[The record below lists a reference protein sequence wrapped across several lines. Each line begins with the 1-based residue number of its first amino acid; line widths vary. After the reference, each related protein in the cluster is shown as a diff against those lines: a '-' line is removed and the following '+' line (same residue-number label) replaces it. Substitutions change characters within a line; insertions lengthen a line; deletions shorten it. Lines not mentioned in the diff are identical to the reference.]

1 MRRAAS
7 AAGRLLREQV
17 RRQHN
22 HFPLVPCLPLASHAA
37 PRVLVSQAR
46 HASGSADKRASV
58 ADDLAAKVK
67 AGLDSSPELKQ
78 TLEELQRNTA
88 GLADRCVCGGALRPW

>member
-1 MRRAAS
+1 M
-7 AAGRLLREQV
+7 REQV
-17 RRQHN
+17 WRRHSLLSC
-22 HFPLVPCLPLASHAA
+22 FPLAPHAA
-37 PRVLVSQAR
+37 PRVLLLQAR

-58 ADDLAAKVK
+58 ADDLASKVK

-88 GLADRCVCGGALRPW
+88 GLADRCACGGVLRRRQLARSHQDAAVWN